1 MVPTSGEYWR
11 VTLKQDEGKTSP
23 PVYYLQPLDTLGRVI
38 IQGSALNNNNQI
50 ACYEAVM
57 FSLRGGENLADK
69 NGKPLT
75 VKTEMRQISSIGK
88 REVVTE
94 ETMNLLDEKVIYLI
108 ANEVFG
114 LNFLDES
121 QRKN

>member
-11 VTLKQDEGKTSP
+11 VTLKRDEDKPSP
-23 PVYYLQPLDTLGRVI
+23 PVYFLQPLDTLSRVA
-38 IQGSALNNNNQI
+38 IQGSALNYSNQL

-57 FSLRGGENLADK
+57 LSLRGGENLIDK

-75 VKTEMRQISSIGK
+75 VKTEMRQISSAGK

-94 ETMNLLDEKVIYLI
+94 ETMNLLGEKVIYLV

-114 LNFLDES
+114 LNFIDEN